1 MRAFWLRVAYIDCRF
16 GEYEEGRLLILSRW
30 FKRYG
35 VFSIILLLLLLSI
48 PCLVAASSENP
59 ADVPVTITVGP
70 TPIVNGSCLSSDDIT
85 MKNGYLAITIANS
98 TVPPWGVPNGSI
110 LDGAPVVNG
119 QIGQDHLTLV
129 DFLPNAWAAWP
140 NTYHKVTIAENTPER
155 GSVVVERDYKGVKL
169 VTTYT
174 LEKGSN
180 EVHLVTVMK
189 NEGSETYELYSGYSL
204 CTAGGYMFGPYGAT
218 KVEGEEYMQAP
229 EKYGRYVLGYD
240 ESWTI
245 ALHYPDG
252 EWHDGGTGW
261 KDLYHRHTL
270 KPGDTFTAEAW
281 LQFSSD
287 GNIAP
292 VLERAAALLG
302 EDSELGVLTGKV
314 STSDGS
320 VVDRPVVIA
329 ERDGKPFT
337 WCLGENGEYSLKLPP
352 GKYTVYAVAK
362 NCAPST
368 KASIEIAS
376 GESRSVDFNDVARG
390 GELDVKVTDDKG
402 NPISARITVTG
413 GEEPVVRFLG
423 ASTFFTGLGSEK
435 GVSRFT
441 LAPGDYRLV
450 VDSGG
455 SFTSEVKEVSVSVR
469 PGEMVAVSVAIP
481 VLADPKAKGW
491 YGIDQHHH
499 SNVLDGITDPVSLVE
514 SQMAAGLD
522 VTLVS
527 DHDSVVNHRSV
538 KELSDAEGVTFLPAV
553 EVSPNWGH
561 FVMLNMPLGELGID
575 PAGTPTEIFRQARE
589 KGATIVVAHPYITYG
604 YFYNAE
610 KGDIPGTFDS
620 NFDLIELQSTKVTKK
635 GNSPDEMTLKKEMEL
650 WTQAVAG
657 QSPKYYLSAG
667 TDTHDVWSYI
677 SGAIRVYVH
686 PDGPLSPEAIV
697 DAEKNGHAYVTMGPL
712 VYPQGKMFGETYS
725 PDADGKI
732 SFDFDLAAV
741 NGLKRAEL
749 WSEGRLVASID
760 FDGKA
765 ISGKA
770 LFETAPQHDTWYS
783 LIVEDSKG
791 NRAVTNPIWVK
802 TGVPLVLVDV
812 SVKGNAVN
820 FGDVAPYLE
829 NDRVFVPLRAVAE
842 SYGYKVDYD
851 PVDKAVRIAGE
862 KSIVLYIGK
871 DTGAVDGKEVKLW
884 SVPFIR
890 DGRTIVPVRLLCELM
905 GADLRYERGDG
916 GIKIDIK

>member
-1 MRAFWLRVAYIDCRF
+1 M
-16 GEYEEGRLLILSRW
+16 SRW

-35 VFSIILLLLLLSI
+35 VFSIILLLLLLSA
-48 PCLVAASSENP
+48 PCLAAANSENP

-110 LDGAPVVNG
+110 LDGAPVING
-119 QIGQDHLTLV
+119 QIGQDRLTLV

-140 NTYHKVTIAENTPER
+140 NTYHRVTIAENTPER
-155 GSVVVERDYKGVKL
+155 CSVVVERDYKGVKL

-180 EVHLVTVMK
+180 EVHLVTVMQ
-189 NEGSETYELYSGYSL
+189 NEGNETYELYSGYSL
-204 CTAGGYMFGPYGAT
+204 CTSGGYMFGPFGAT
-218 KVEGEEYMQAP
+218 KAEGEEYMQAP

-240 ESWTI
+240 EGWTI

-261 KDLYHRHTL
+261 KDLYHKHTL
-270 KPGDTFTAEAW
+270 KPGDIFTAEAW
-281 LQFSSD
+281 LQFVPD

-292 VLERAAALLG
+292 VLERAAALIG
-302 EDSELGVLTGKV
+302 EDSELGVLTGRV

-320 VVDRPVVIA
+320 IVERPVVIA

-337 WCLGENGEYSLKLPP
+337 WCFGENGGYSLRLPP

-362 NCAPST
+362 NCAPSA
-368 KASIEIAS
+368 KASIEMAP
-376 GESRSVDFNDVARG
+376 GESESVDFSDVARG
-390 GELDVKVTDDKG
+390 GELGVRVTDDKG

-423 ASTFFTGLGSEK
+423 ASTFFTRLGGEK
-435 GVSRFT
+435 GLAQFT
-441 LAPGDYRLV
+441 LAPGDYTLV
-450 VDSGG
+450 IDAGGNFVSGI
-455 SFTSEVKEVSVSVR
+455 KE
-469 PGEMVAVSVAIP
+469 VAVSVRSGETTAVSAAIP
-481 VLADPKAKGW
+481 VLADPRAKGW

-499 SNVLDGITDPVSLVE
+499 SNILDGITDPVSLVK
-514 SQMAAGLD
+514 SQIAAGLD

-527 DHDSVVNHRSV
+527 DHDSVANHQSV
-538 KELSDAEGVTFLPAV
+538 KEISDLEGVTFLPAV

-561 FVMLNMPLGELGID
+561 FVMLNMPLNELGID
-575 PAGTPTEIFRQARE
+575 PAGTPTEIFRQAKE
-589 KGATIVVAHPYITYG
+589 KGATVVVAHPYITYG

-610 KGDIPGTFDS
+610 RGDIPGAFDDG
-620 NFDLIELQSTKVTKK
+620 FDLIELQSTKVTKK
-635 GNSPDEMTLKKEMEL
+635 GNSPDEMALQKAMEL

-657 QSPKYYLSAG
+657 LSPKYYLSAG
-667 TDTHDVWSYI
+667 TDTHDVWSYV

-686 PDGPLSPEAIV
+686 LDGALSPEAIV
-697 DAEKNGHAYVTMGPL
+697 EAEKRGHAYVTMGPL
-712 VYPQGKMFGETYS
+712 VYPKGKMFGETYS
-725 PDADGKI
+725 VGAGGKI
-732 SFDFDLAAV
+732 SFDFDLVAV

-765 ISGKA
+765 TSGRATFEA
-770 LFETAPQHDTWYS
+770 LPQHDTWYS

-791 NRAVTNPIWVK
+791 NRAVTNPVWVK
-802 TGVPLVLVDV
+802 TGVPLVLVNI
-812 SVKGNAVN
+812 SVKGNKLS
-820 FGDVAPYLE
+820 FSDVSPYIDS
-829 NDRVFVPLRAVAE
+829 DRIFAPLRPLAE
-842 SYGYKVDYD
+842 SYGYKVSYD
-851 PVDKAVRIAGE
+851 PAGKAVLLEGE
-862 KSIVLYIGK
+862 RKITLYVGK
-871 DTGAVDGKEVKLW
+871 DTCSVDGEEVKLW

-890 DGRTIVPVRLLCELM
+890 EGRTIVPVRLLCELL
-905 GADLRYERGDG
+905 GAKLRYERGKG
-916 GIKIDIK
+916 EVKVDIS